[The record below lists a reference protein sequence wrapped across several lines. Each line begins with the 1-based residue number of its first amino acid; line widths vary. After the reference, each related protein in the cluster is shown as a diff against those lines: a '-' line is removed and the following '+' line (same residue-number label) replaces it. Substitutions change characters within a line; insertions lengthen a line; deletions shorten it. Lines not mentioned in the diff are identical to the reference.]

1 MATLLA
7 NDRDSEGDTL
17 VIVSVDGAT
26 NGTVQLSG
34 ENVTFTPALN
44 YHGHAS
50 FIYTVSDGNGGSA
63 TANVDLTI
71 GAVNDPPTGADATV
85 ATTEDTAFSLTVA
98 DFGFSDPNDSPG
110 DSLVAVTITSLPTN
124 GTLLLNGVAVSAG
137 QSVAV
142 ADISA
147 GALVFQPATNANG
160 AAYARFT
167 FQVQDSGGTANGG
180 QDTDPIP
187 NTVTISVTAVNDPPI
202 ADDDTFSTNEDVPSA
217 AACWRRRCRPFS
229 MSDTALS
236 GSVLANDSDVEGP
249 LAVSLAAGPANGSLS
264 LNSDGTFTYTPAA
277 NFNGADG
284 FSYIVT
290 DGDGATAGATV
301 TIAVTPV
308 NDPPV
313 AGNDIW
319 AVSIASTIAVATS
332 ALLANDADPEG
343 GPLTVTGVGN
353 ASNGTVGLAGTTV
366 TYTAGAAGAASFQYT
381 VADSGGASGTGIV
394 SVTNVSV
401 TDRRQHDRHLFA
413 RSESVSDRRRQ
424 RQRCHHRR
432 CRHRLAHR
440 RRRQRHTQWRRRQR
454 HARWRRQ

>member
-1 MATLLA
+1 MT
-7 NDRDSEGDTL
+7 DG
-17 VIVSVDGAT
+17 DGAT
-26 NGTVQLSG
+26 
-34 ENVTFTPALN
+34 
-44 YHGHAS
+44 
-50 FIYTVSDGNGGSA
+50 
-63 TANVDLTI
+63 
-71 GAVNDPPTGADATV
+71 
-85 ATTEDTAFSLTVA
+85 
-98 DFGFSDPNDSPG
+98 
-110 DSLVAVTITSLPTN
+110 
-124 GTLLLNGVAVSAG
+124 
-137 QSVAV
+137 
-142 ADISA
+142 A
-147 GALVFQPATNANG
+147 GA
-160 AAYARFT
+160 
-167 FQVQDSGGTANGG
+167 
-180 QDTDPIP
+180 
-187 NTVTISVTAVNDPPI
+187 TVTIAVTPVNDPPI
-202 ADDDTFSTNEDVPSA
+202 AGNDAFSTNEDTALSGSVLANDSDVEGPLAVSLAAGPANGSLALNPDGTFTYTPAANFNGADGFSYIVTDGDGATASA
-217 AACWRRRCRPFS
+217 TVTIAVTPVNDPPVAGNDAFS
-229 MSDTALS
+229 TNEDTALS

-366 TYTAGAAGAASFQYT
+366 TYTAGAAGPASFQYT

-394 SVTNVSV
+394 SITNV
-401 TDRRQHDRHLFA
+401 
-413 RSESVSDRRRQ
+413 
-424 RQRCHHRR
+424 
-432 CRHRLAHR
+432 
-440 RRRQRHTQWRRRQR
+440 
-454 HARWRRQ
+454 